1 MINHEV
7 DGTDKSDRWRPV
19 DLNLLRFVGHRD
31 GSDATTID
39 GVPVVSLN
47 CIDYCFYLYHFI
59 LVENTLL
66 V

>member
-31 GSDATTID
+31 GSDPTTIV
-39 GVPVVSLN
+39 GVSIASLKCN
-47 CIDYCFYLYHFI
+47 RLLILFIPLYFGCKH
-59 LVENTLL
+59 
-66 V
+66 